1 VIILC
6 ADATPA
12 AQQES
17 LDAGANEFLT
27 KPVQGSGLLA
37 TIERVMAGAENRHT
51 ITSGEK
57 TIPVQMPRSGERAAP
72 TAYQQQV
79 SPPVLVDPDRIESLR
94 RIANRDRTFLQR
106 YTAAT
111 LDDLDA
117 AVAELGRAVADGNL
131 KGARDALHK
140 IDGTSASI
148 GAMALAASAK
158 SMRNYLSSSPD
169 PDTAAALAELV
180 STSALTKSAVTALL
194 QDGRISH
201 RDSR

>member
-1 VIILC
+1 VLRIGTPSRRREDDSRS
-6 ADATPA
+6 DAPVRGARGTHCVSA
-12 AQQES
+12 AGVA
-17 LDAGANEFLT
+17 AG
-27 KPVQGSGLLA
+27 
-37 TIERVMAGAENRHT
+37 I
-51 ITSGEK
+51 
-57 TIPVQMPRSGERAAP
+57 
-72 TAYQQQV
+72 
-79 SPPVLVDPDRIESLR
+79 VDPDRIESLR